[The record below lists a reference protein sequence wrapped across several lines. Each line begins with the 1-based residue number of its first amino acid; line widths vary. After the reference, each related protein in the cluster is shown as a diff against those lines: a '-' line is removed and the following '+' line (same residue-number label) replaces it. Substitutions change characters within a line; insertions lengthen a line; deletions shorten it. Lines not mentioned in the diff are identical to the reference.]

1 MGRKRKLLWQL
12 YPSYLLITLLCLVAV
27 SWYAT
32 SSLRHFYYDRTEAT
46 LEDQASLVMARLE
59 GKLDADEADK
69 IDDLCKELGRR
80 GDVRI
85 TLVLPSG
92 KVLGDTQEDPAAME
106 NHADRPEIAGAL
118 RGEVGQSVR
127 YSSTLQQEMMY
138 VALPV
143 TQRGGVM
150 GVIRT
155 AVPVTAMEQAL
166 NSVRLRIAVAGAIL
180 ALVAAGIVWLVSRH
194 ITHPLAEMTRRARRF
209 AEGDLSMRLPV
220 PDSEELGGLAE
231 TLNKMAEELDD
242 RIRTVMR
249 QRGQLEGVLSSM
261 QEGVIA
267 VDRGERILAINEA
280 ACKLMDIRVGPV
292 SGRNLQAVIRNPRL
306 QRTVRKALTTDQPQ
320 EAELSLHDE
329 QGNARFLQVRA
340 TELKGPQGQDRGVL
354 VVLNDVSRI
363 KKLENI
369 RRDFVAN
376 VSHELKTPIT
386 SIKGFVENLL
396 DGALED
402 KDQAE
407 RFLQI
412 VSKQADRLNAIIN
425 DLLAL
430 SSIEEEAQR
439 SVITRQKSRMHDVLQ
454 VAVQTCSAK
463 AQEREVDIDVNCDED
478 LWARIN
484 PRLLEQAVI
493 NLLDNAIKYSDSDSR
508 VGLEAH
514 AEDGEVVISVQDRG
528 CGISREHLAR
538 LFERFYRV
546 DKARSR
552 KMGGTGLGLAIVKHI
567 ARAHGGRVEVEST
580 LGEGSTFSIH
590 LPGALCDCPSVS
602 T

>member
-1 MGRKRKLLWQL
+1 MGKKRKLLWQL
-12 YPSYLLITLLCLVAV
+12 YPSYLLTTLLCLVAV

-46 LEDQASLVMARLE
+46 LEDQARLVMDRLE
-59 GKLDADEADK
+59 GNLTPDQTEKVDE
-69 IDDLCKELGRR
+69 ICEELGER

-85 TLVLPSG
+85 TVILPSG
-92 KVLGDTQEDPAAME
+92 EVLGDTREEPARME
-106 NHADRPEIAGAL
+106 NHANRPEIAKAF
-118 RGEVGQSVR
+118 RGDVGQSVR

-143 TQRGGVM
+143 TQKGGVQ

-155 AVPVTAMEQAL
+155 SVPVTSMEHAL
-166 NSVRLRIAVAGAIL
+166 NAVRLRIALAGAVL

-220 PDSEELGGLAE
+220 PESEELAGLAE
-231 TLNKMAEELDD
+231 TLNKMAAELDD

-267 VDRGERILAINEA
+267 VDRTQRILTLNEA
-280 ACKLMDIRVGPV
+280 VCDLLDLQVGPAK
-292 SGRNLQAVIRNPRL
+292 GRNLQEVIRNPSL
-306 QRTVRKALTTDQPQ
+306 QRIVRKALTTDKPQ
-320 EAELSLHDE
+320 EAELSMQE
-329 QGNARFLQVRA
+329 KNGEARFLQVRA
-340 TELKGPQGQDRGVL
+340 TELKGAQGQDRGVL

-402 KDQAE
+402 TEQAE
-407 RFLQI
+407 RFLRI
-412 VSKQADRLNAIIN
+412 VSKQAERLNAIIN

-430 SSIEEEAQR
+430 SSIEEEAER
-439 SVITRQKSRMHDVLQ
+439 SVISRQKSRIADVLQ
-454 VAVQTCSAK
+454 GAVQTCNAK
-463 AQEREVDIDVNCDED
+463 AEERDVEVAVECDD
-478 LWARIN
+478 NLWARIN

-493 NLLDNAIKYSDSDSR
+493 NLLDNAIKYSDSGSSVTLTAD
-508 VGLEAH
+508 
-514 AEDGEVVISVQDRG
+514 AEDGEVVVSVRDRG
-528 CGISREHLAR
+528 CGISREHLSR

-567 ARAHGGRVEVEST
+567 SRAHGGRVEVEST
-580 LGEGSTFSIH
+580 LGEGSMFSIH
-590 LPGALCDCPSVS
+590 LPRAHCTPPPSAG
-602 T
+602 

>member
-32 SSLRHFYYDRTEAT
+32 SSLRHFYFDRTEAT
-46 LEDQASLVMARLE
+46 LEDQARLVMARLE
-59 GKLDADEADK
+59 GQLDSAEAERIDE
-69 IDDLCKELGRR
+69 LCKELGQR
-80 GDVRI
+80 GDLRI
-85 TLVLPSG
+85 TVILPSG
-92 KVLGDTQEDPAAME
+92 EVLGDTRKNPADME
-106 NHADRPEIAGAL
+106 NHAGRPEIARAL
-118 RGEVGQSVR
+118 GGDTGHQVR

-143 TQRGGVM
+143 MQEGGVAA
-150 GVIRT
+150 VIRT
-155 AVPVTAMEQAL
+155 SVPVTAMEQAL
-166 NSVRLRIAVAGAIL
+166 NSVRLRIALAGAIL

-194 ITHPLAEMTRRARRF
+194 ITHPLAEMTRRAKRF

-220 PDSEELGGLAE
+220 PDSEELASLAE

-267 VDRGERILAINEA
+267 VDREERILTVNEA
-280 ACKLMDIRVGPV
+280 ACQLMDVSVGPV
-292 SGRNLQAVIRNPRL
+292 RGRNLQEVIRNPRL
-306 QRTVRKALTTDQPQ
+306 QRTVRKALMTDEPQ
-320 EAELSLHDE
+320 EAELSVHDE
-329 QGNARFLQVRA
+329 DGGTRFLQVRA
-340 TELKGPQGQDRGVL
+340 TELRGAQGQDRGVL
-354 VVLNDVSRI
+354 VVLNDLSRI

-376 VSHELKTPIT
+376 VSHELKTPVT

-402 KDQAE
+402 KEQAE
-407 RFLQI
+407 RFLEI
-412 VSKQADRLNAIIN
+412 VAKQADRLNAIIN

-430 SSIEEEAQR
+430 SSIEEGAQR
-439 SVITRQKSRMHDVLQ
+439 SAITLQDSRMQDVLQ
-454 VAVQTCSAK
+454 SAVQTCNSK
-463 AQEREVDIDVNCDED
+463 AEERDVEVGVKCDD
-478 LWARIN
+478 NLWARIN
-484 PRLLEQAVI
+484 PRLVEQAVV
-493 NLLDNAIKYSDSDSR
+493 NLLDNAIKYSDAGSA
-508 VGLEAH
+508 VELEAH
-514 AEDGEVVISVQDRG
+514 ADNGKIVVSVEDHG
-528 CGISREHLAR
+528 CGIEQEHLPR

-580 LGEGSTFSIH
+580 VEQGSTFSIH
-590 LPGALCDCPSVS
+590 LPDAARIPPTSS